1 MIIVG
6 AAAPHKKA
14 KLEKGRNHHYPNLK
28 KKGVAG
34 RREPRTCSKQ
44 RLEGVIRL
52 LCASK
57 TNLSYCV
64 KKSHNP
70 PPSRPQ
76 PPRTIVNI
84 EHIDD
89 IQDDQPEPQKKK
101 AGRPKGTFGLK
112 RQIQEYARN
121 PALALPKTDHQ
132 RLKELKDM
140 LIKSSGKDVVEK
152 MISIALNDNHPA
164 QMAAIK
170 MCVDRTLPVSMFEKD
185 KSQRSAVT
193 INITGIGAPTATT
206 TTIDEDDIQDIE
218 AKNG

>member
-1 MIIVG
+1 M
-6 AAAPHKKA
+6 
-14 KLEKGRNHHYPNLK
+14 
-28 KKGVAG
+28 
-34 RREPRTCSKQ
+34 
-44 RLEGVIRL
+44 
-52 LCASK
+52 
-57 TNLSYCV
+57 
-64 KKSHNP
+64 
-70 PPSRPQ
+70 
-76 PPRTIVNI
+76 NI

-89 IQDDQPEPQKKK
+89 IQDEQPEPQKKK

-185 KSQRSAVT
+185 KSQRSAVNIT
-193 INITGIGAPTATT
+193 ITGIGAPTVAT